1 MAHKLEL
8 PIIAEGVETPEQIEM
23 LHSMNCV
30 YAQGYFSSNQCQ
42 SQMPRTFSVMFLMNT
57 IIMPTK
63 LFQMILL

>member
-30 YAQGYFSSNQCQ
+30 YAQGYFFLQTNASRRCRGSSQ
-42 SQMPRTFSVMFLMNT
+42 
-57 IIMPTK
+57 
-63 LFQMILL
+63 